1 MVRRAFLM
9 AGTGAS
15 FIMLATLAV
24 FNLYGTLVEQL
35 LGVTGAVRSKPEWS
49 GPERSG
55 AERSVS
61 LGPLMY
67 S

>member
-24 FNLYGTLVEQL
+24 FNLYAILVEHS
-35 LGVTGAVRSKPEWS
+35 LGVTEQNGTD
-49 GPERSG
+49 RSG
-55 AERSVS
+55 AERCDTEPPSANVF
-61 LGPLMY
+61 LEQGL
-67 S
+67 